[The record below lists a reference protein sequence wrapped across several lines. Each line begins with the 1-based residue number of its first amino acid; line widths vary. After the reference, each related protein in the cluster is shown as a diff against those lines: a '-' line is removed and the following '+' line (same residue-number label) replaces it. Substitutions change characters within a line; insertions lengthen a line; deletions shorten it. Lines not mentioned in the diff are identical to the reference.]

1 MLSSRSEEESGLTAV
16 DCVGLIT
23 PSFPRARAPSPPRR
37 PTEKKTFV
45 CWHGTESKQTMDRK
59 SFSQAPSARETVYLA
74 VAAVC
79 NDCLH
84 RPVTSTTVCN
94 QPQLFI
100 GELCTPE
107 YSVNSSLVLSVDA
120 VNSQFVK
127 FLDCNVPVKRTGSPQ
142 DESQIQFFFLS
153 GKISYP
159 ITSKKLEGSFGR
171 KTINSKHNQVKPTTA
186 TTNKQKQRKRQQEA
200 HFNSYI
206 SPGDNRQKYHIFQ
219 ARTPQTVY

>member
-142 DESQIQFFFLS
+142 DELI
-153 GKISYP
+153 KAKP
-159 ITSKKLEGSFGR
+159 IRSC
-171 KTINSKHNQVKPTTA
+171 
-186 TTNKQKQRKRQQEA
+186 
-200 HFNSYI
+200 
-206 SPGDNRQKYHIFQ
+206 
-219 ARTPQTVY
+219 